1 MIRITAGFVLT
12 EEDISFIILQDHPEP
27 VQAILLGNS
36 DFLARYRLAEPWL
49 KGHGNRVL
57 LILFKLA
64 KAIIPNEFRLKGK
77 FPGILF
83 SHK

>member
-1 MIRITAGFVLT
+1 M
-12 EEDISFIILQDHPEP
+12 EDITFIILQDHPEP
-27 VQAILLGNS
+27 IQAILLRNR
-36 DFLARYRLAEPWL
+36 DFLARHRLAEPWL

-64 KAIIPNEFRLKGK
+64 KAIIPNEFRFERQL
-77 FPGILF
+77 PRILF